1 MKKVLQ
7 AAAQGFTLVEMLIAM
22 GLMTIFLVVLS
33 DIVVTVGQVSQE
45 SDATSTVAEDGRY
58 ILSRL
63 SYDIERATSVTTP
76 AALGNTTN
84 NLVLVIGG
92 VTYTYSINGSNNLQ
106 LVVSPNTDTLNGGDT
121 TISNFTVQR
130 LGNSGGKETLTVNF
144 TVTSKTFRNG
154 STLES
159 KTYTTTVGRR

>member
-1 MKKVLQ
+1 MKKILQ
-7 AAAQGFTLVEMLIAM
+7 TAAAGFTLVEMLIAM

-33 DIVVTVGQVSQE
+33 DIVVSISQVSQE
-45 SDATSTVAEDGRY
+45 SDATSSVAEDGRY

-84 NLVLVIGG
+84 NLVMVIGG
-92 VTYTYSINGSNNLQ
+92 ATYTYSLSSGNLQ
-106 LVVSPNTDTLNGGDT
+106 LAVSPNTDNLNGGDT

-144 TVTSKTFRNG
+144 TATSKTIRNG

>member
-1 MKKVLQ
+1 MKKLIH

-33 DIVVTVGQVSQE
+33 DIVVTVAQISQE
-45 SDATSTVAEDGRY
+45 SDATSSVAEDGRY

-63 SYDIERATSVTTP
+63 SYDIGRATSVTTP
-76 AALGNTTN
+76 GSLGATTS

-92 VTYTYSINGSNNLQ
+92 ANYTYSISGGNLQ
-106 LVVSPNTDTLNGGDT
+106 LAVSPNTDNLNGGDT
-121 TISNFTVQR
+121 TISGLSVQR
-130 LGNSGGKETLTVNF
+130 LGNSGGKETLSLSF
-144 TVTSKTFRNG
+144 TVTSKTIRNG